1 MGFYWVM
8 LEWRA
13 ETMKYFCM
21 KIDLCHGTADL
32 LKFEHANTCIKH
44 TIGKNKPCL
53 VSTPIFRVRH
63 VQSTYHELPS
73 FWKLY
78 FYKVLYGERARLAH
92 STICHMITIFKLMA
106 LWLWQLLVH
115 LLILVCS
122 FHSCVLFLC
131 LAKLYRS
138 CPICDKVYRSYNLV
152 PEVFFRHEET
162 REERQRSGERKPL
175 VVGDTNLTIMLR

>member
-1 MGFYWVM
+1 MALSNLDLWLHYARRAWLSDEGQSRSINESAFCYKLKLMGFYWVM

-63 VQSTYHELPS
+63 VQSTYHELPL

-122 FHSCVLFLC
+122 FHLCVLLLC

-138 CPICDKVYRSYNLV
+138 CPICDKGL
-152 PEVFFRHEET
+152 
-162 REERQRSGERKPL
+162 
-175 VVGDTNLTIMLR
+175 